1 MDHNDKELI
10 KRTLAGDEAAFGAL
24 VDRYKDAV
32 HALVYRKTGNF
43 HIAEELTQ
51 DAFLQ
56 AYQKLST
63 LRNPAHF
70 AGWLYVIASRCCLM
84 WYRKKRLPTSPLA
97 KVKPAEM
104 ETIAQR
110 DYRDEQQRQ
119 EVHDALD
126 SLPESQ
132 RTVLTLH
139 YLGGLSCKEIGRF
152 IGTSEG
158 AIKDRL
164 YRARLRLREEITNM
178 MQETLRG
185 FQLPP
190 TCTQKLLERISNL
203 EPTSTRPRGQPLI
216 PWGVTGAVTITL
228 IICASFTNGIRFQL
242 PYSFNAKESATIVEV
257 INAPIVD
264 RAPLPPNRR
273 SGQVVFQA
281 AAQKEQDDA
290 QPSLSYQD
298 YQKWH
303 LPERAKARLGKGAI
317 TQGDRAIVFSPDGA
331 HIAVS
336 SNIGIWLYDVKTGRE
351 LALLDTDSIWGHALA
366 FSPDGM
372 KLAATDG
379 PIKLWDV
386 STQRKIATFEEQA
399 GGAVAFSPDGTK
411 LASGSVDKTVKLWDV
426 STGKNINTL
435 TGHTELPRS
444 VAFSPDGTKLAS
456 GSVDKTIKVWDV
468 STGKNINTLTGHK
481 DRVESIAF
489 SPDGT
494 KLASGSVDRTVKL
507 WDASTGENI
516 NTLGGTGST
525 SAAVRMLQIF
535 AGRTSKSM
543 GRRSPVTS
551 VAFSPDG
558 TTLAS
563 GELGGMI
570 KLWDVATGRNIN
582 TLHGP
587 GGLSKSV
594 AFSPDGTKLAS
605 SISGG
610 YGTVEIW
617 EVATGKNINT
627 IAGHLDGVQSIVF
640 SPDGTKLAAG
650 LSLAVGLSGAGV
662 KLWEIETGQ
671 QIAPFSE
678 KMGSVM
684 SVAFSPDG
692 VTLASAPDGLMGIK
706 LWDIETGRNIATLH
720 GSRGRIWSVVFS
732 PDGARLASGSEDK
745 NVKLWKVDTGEN
757 TATLRGH
764 TDGVHSV
771 AFSPDGTKLV
781 SGSEDKTVKLWDVG
795 TGRNIATLEAHTGE
809 VWSVAFSPD
818 GTKFA
823 SGSADKTVRLWAAK
837 TLKNIATLEG
847 HRDWVWSVMFSPNGT
862 KLASGSDNT
871 VEIWDVETGKHLD
884 TFQGDGRALMSVAF
898 SPDGTKLVSGAST
911 GPILVWEISD
921 LID

>member
-1 MDHNDKELI
+1 MDHSDGELI

-24 VDRYKDAV
+24 VDRYKGGV
-32 HALVYRKTGNF
+32 HALVYRKTGDF

-63 LRNPAHF
+63 LRNPVHF

-110 DYRDEQQRQ
+110 DYRAEQQRQ

-139 YLGGLSCKEIGRF
+139 YLGGLSCGEIGRF

-190 TCTQKLLERISNL
+190 TFTQKLLERISNI
-203 EPTSTRPRGQPLI
+203 EPTPAIPRSQPLI
-216 PWGVTGAVTITL
+216 PWGVAGAVTIAL
-228 IICASFTNGIRFQL
+228 IICTSFTNGIRFQL
-242 PYSFNAKESATIVEV
+242 PYSFNAEESATIVEV
-257 INAPIVD
+257 INAPILD
-264 RAPLPPNRR
+264 RVSLPPNRR
-273 SGQVVFQA
+273 GGQVVFQA
-281 AAQKEQDDA
+281 AVQKEQDDT
-290 QPSLSYQD
+290 QLGLSYQD
-298 YQKWH
+298 YQTWN

-317 TQGDRAIVFSPDGA
+317 TQGDRAIAFSPDGI

-336 SNIGIWLYDVKTGRE
+336 SNIGVWLYDAKTSRE

-366 FSPDGM
+366 FSPDGT

-379 PIKLWDV
+379 PKIRLWDV
-386 STQRKIATFEEQA
+386 STQTEIATFKGQA
-399 GGAVAFSPDGTK
+399 GRAIAFSPDGTK
-411 LASGSVDKTVKLWDV
+411 LASGSVDKTIRLWDV
-426 STGKNINTL
+426 STGKTTATL
-435 TGHTELPRS
+435 IGHTELPRS

-456 GSVDKTIKVWDV
+456 GSMDKTIKLWGV
-468 STGKNINTLTGHK
+468 STGENINTLTGHK

-494 KLASGSVDRTVKL
+494 KLASGSADETVTL
-507 WDASTGENI
+507 WEVSTGENI

-525 SAAVRMLQIF
+525 SVAAQMLHIF
-535 AGRTSKSM
+535 AGRASKSM
-543 GRRSPVTS
+543 GHRSPVTS

-558 TTLAS
+558 TKLAS
-563 GELGGMI
+563 GELRGMV
-570 KLWDVATGRNIN
+570 KLWDVSSGENIN
-582 TLHGP
+582 TFHGP
-587 GGLSKSV
+587 GGLSTSV
-594 AFSPDGTKLAS
+594 AFSPDGRKLAS

-610 YGTVEIW
+610 DGTVEIR
-617 EVATGKNINT
+617 EAATGKNINT
-627 IAGHLDGVQSIVF
+627 IAGHLDGIQSVVF

-650 LSLAVGLSGAGV
+650 VSGSGV
-662 KLWEIETGQ
+662 KLWEIETGKQ
-671 QIAPFSE
+671 VATFSE
-678 KMGSVM
+678 KMGTVK

-692 VTLASAPDGLMGIK
+692 MTLASTHPGALGGIK
-706 LWDIETGRNIATLH
+706 VWDIETGRNIATLQ
-720 GSRGRIWSVVFS
+720 GSRGRVWSVVFS

-745 NVKLWKVDTGEN
+745 NVKLWEVDTGEN
-757 TATLRGH
+757 TSTFRGH
-764 TDGVHSV
+764 TNRIHSV

-781 SGSEDKTVKLWDVG
+781 SGSEDKTVKLWEVE
-795 TGRNIATLEAHTGE
+795 TGKNIATFEGHVGN

-818 GTKFA
+818 GTK
-823 SGSADKTVRLWAAK
+823 
-837 TLKNIATLEG
+837 
-847 HRDWVWSVMFSPNGT
+847 
-862 KLASGSDNT
+862 LASGSEDKT
-871 VEIWDVETGKHLD
+871 V
-884 TFQGDGRALMSVAF
+884 
-898 SPDGTKLVSGAST
+898 KL
-911 GPILVWEISD
+911 WRC
-921 LID
+921 

>member
-1 MDHNDKELI
+1 MDHSDGGLI
-10 KRTLAGDEAAFGAL
+10 KRTLAGDEAAFGTL
-24 VDRYKDAV
+24 VDRYKGAV
-32 HALVYRKTGNF
+32 HALVYRKTGDF

-63 LRNPAHF
+63 LRNPVHF

-97 KVKPAEM
+97 KVETVEM

-119 EVHDALD
+119 DVHDALD

-139 YLGGLSCKEIGRF
+139 YLGGLSCEEIGRF

-190 TCTQKLLERISNL
+190 TFTRKLLERISNF
-203 EPTSTRPRGQPLI
+203 EPIPAIPRGQPLI
-216 PWGVTGAVTITL
+216 PWGIAGAVTVVL
-228 IICASFTNGIRFQL
+228 IICASFANGFRFQL
-242 PYSFNAKESATIVEV
+242 PYSFNADESATMVEI

-264 RAPLPPNRR
+264 RVPLPPNRR
-273 SGQVVFQA
+273 GGQVVFQA
-281 AAQKEQDDA
+281 AAQKEEDDV
-290 QPSLSYQD
+290 QLGLSYQD
-298 YQKWH
+298 YQRWH
-303 LPERAKARLGKGAI
+303 LPERAKARIGKGAL
-317 TQGDRAIVFSPDGA
+317 TQGGRAIAFSPDGI

-336 SNIGIWLYDVKTGRE
+336 SNIGIWLYDARTGRE
-351 LALLDTDSIWGHALA
+351 LALLDTQSIWGNPLA
-366 FSPDGM
+366 FSPDGT
-372 KLAATDG
+372 KLAAPDG

-386 STQRKIATFEEQA
+386 STQTKIATFEGQA
-399 GGAVAFSPDGTK
+399 VGAVAFSPDGTK
-411 LASGSVDKTVKLWDV
+411 LASGSMDKTVKLWDV
-426 STGKNINTL
+426 STGRNISTL

-456 GSVDKTIKVWDV
+456 GSVDKTIKLWEV
-468 STGKNINTLTGHK
+468 STGRNINTLTGHTGM
-481 DRVESIAF
+481 VQSIAF

-494 KLASGSVDRTVKL
+494 TLASGSQDATVRL
-507 WDASTGENI
+507 WDVSTGENI
-516 NTLGGTGST
+516 AILGKTDKT
-525 SAAVRMLQIF
+525 SAAVQMLQF
-535 AGRTSKSM
+535 FSGRASESTQH
-543 GRRSPVTS
+543 RSPVTS

-558 TTLAS
+558 TKLAS
-563 GELGGMI
+563 GELQGMV
-570 KLWDVATGRNIN
+570 KLWEVLTGKNIN
-582 TLHGP
+582 TFQGP

-617 EVATGKNINT
+617 EIATGKNINT
-627 IAGHLDGVQSIVF
+627 IAGHLDGVDSIVF

-650 LSLAVGLSGAGV
+650 LSVSQGV
-662 KLWEIETGQ
+662 KLWDIETGKQ
-671 QIAPFSE
+671 VATFSE

-692 VTLASAPDGLMGIK
+692 ATLASTPGALGRIK
-706 LWDIETGRNIATLH
+706 LWEIETGKNIATLL
-720 GSRGRIWSVVFS
+720 GPKGWVYSVVFS

-745 NVKLWKVDTGEN
+745 SVKLWDVETGEN

-764 TDGVHSV
+764 TDKVHSV
-771 AFSPDGTKLV
+771 AFSPDGTKLA
-781 SGSEDKTVKLWDVG
+781 SGSADKTVKLWDVE
-795 TGRNIATLEAHTGE
+795 TSRNIATLEGHTDEVRSVAFSPDGAKLASGSKDKIVKLWAAETGKNIATLGE
-809 VWSVAFSPD
+809 HRDWVWSVAFSPD
-818 GTKFA
+818 GK
-823 SGSADKTVRLWAAK
+823 
-837 TLKNIATLEG
+837 
-847 HRDWVWSVMFSPNGT
+847 

-871 VEIWDVETGKHLD
+871 VELWEVETGKHLD
-884 TFQGDGRALMSVAF
+884 TLQGDGRALMSVAF

-911 GPILVWEISD
+911 GPILVWDMSD
-921 LID
+921 FID

>member
-1 MDHNDKELI
+1 MDHNDGELI
-10 KRTLAGDEAAFGAL
+10 KRTLAGDEAAFGSL
-24 VDRYKDAV
+24 VDRYKGAV
-32 HALVYRKTGNF
+32 HALVYRKTGDF

-63 LRNPAHF
+63 LRNPVHF

-97 KVKPAEM
+97 RVKPAEI
-104 ETIAQR
+104 ETIAER

-119 EVHDALD
+119 EIHDALD

-132 RTVLTLH
+132 RTVLTLY
-139 YLGGLSCKEIGRF
+139 YLGGLSCGEIGRF

-190 TCTQKLLERISNL
+190 TFTRKLLERISNL
-203 EPTSTRPRGQPLI
+203 EPTPAIPRSQPLI
-216 PWGVTGAVTITL
+216 PWGVAGAVTVVL
-228 IICASFTNGIRFQL
+228 IIYASFTNGLQFQL
-242 PYSFNAKESATIVEV
+242 PYSFNANDSATMVEV

-273 SGQVVFQA
+273 DGGQVVFQA
-281 AAQKEQDDA
+281 AVQREQDDV
-290 QPSLSYQD
+290 QPSLSHQD

-303 LPERAKARLGKGAI
+303 LPERAKVRLGKGAI
-317 TQGDRAIVFSPDGA
+317 SQGGRAIVFSPDGV

-336 SNIGIWLYDVKTGRE
+336 SNIGVWLYDAKTGRE
-351 LALLDTDSIWGHALA
+351 LALIDTQSIWGNPIA
-366 FSPDGM
+366 FSPDGAKLAVVDEREM
-372 KLAATDG
+372 KL
-379 PIKLWDV
+379 WNV
-386 STQRKIATFEEQA
+386 STQTSTTAFEGDA
-399 GGAVAFSPDGTK
+399 GLGAVAFSPDGTK

-435 TGHTELPRS
+435 TGHKDRVGS

-456 GSVDKTIKVWDV
+456 GSADKTVKLWDV

-494 KLASGSVDRTVKL
+494 KLASGSADETVKL
-507 WDASTGENI
+507 WDVSTGENI
-516 NTLGGTGST
+516 NTFGETGSA
-525 SAAVRMLQIF
+525 SAAVQMLQIF
-535 AGRTSKSM
+535 SGRGSSSTQRK
-543 GRRSPVTS
+543 SPVTS

-563 GELGGMI
+563 GELGGMV
-570 KLWDVATGRNIN
+570 KLWNVSTGKNIN
-582 TLHGP
+582 TFHGP
-587 GGLSKSV
+587 GGLSTSV

-610 YGTVEIW
+610 YGTVEIR
-617 EVATGKNINT
+617 EVTTGKNINT

-640 SPDGTKLAAG
+640 SPDSTKLAA
-650 LSLAVGLSGAGV
+650 GLSGAGV

-671 QIAPFSE
+671 QVATFSE
-678 KMGSVM
+678 KMGTVK

-692 VTLASAPDGLMGIK
+692 VTLASAPGGLMGIK
-706 LWDIETGRNIATLH
+706 LWDIETGRNIATLQ
-720 GSRGRIWSVVFS
+720 GSRGRVWSVVFS

-745 NVKLWKVDTGEN
+745 TVKLWEVDTGEN
-757 TATLRGH
+757 TATLEG
-764 TDGVHSV
+764 
-771 AFSPDGTKLV
+771 
-781 SGSEDKTVKLWDVG
+781 
-795 TGRNIATLEAHTGE
+795 IQM
-809 VWSVAFSPD
+809 
-818 GTKFA
+818 
-823 SGSADKTVRLWAAK
+823 GSALWCFHLMAR
-837 TLKNIATLEG
+837 NSCRG
-847 HRDWVWSVMFSPNGT
+847 QRT
-862 KLASGSDNT
+862 KPLNYG
-871 VEIWDVETGKHLD
+871 
-884 TFQGDGRALMSVAF
+884 M
-898 SPDGTKLVSGAST
+898 LVQA
-911 GPILVWEISD
+911 EIS
-921 LID
+921 LHLRGIQVRSGL

>member
-1 MDHNDKELI
+1 MDHSDGELI
-10 KRTLAGDEAAFGAL
+10 KRTLAGDEAAFGPL
-24 VDRYKDAV
+24 VDRYKGAV
-32 HALVYRKTGNF
+32 HALVYRKTGDF

-63 LRNPAHF
+63 LRNPVHF

-97 KVKPAEM
+97 KVKTDEM
-104 ETIAQR
+104 GTIAQR
-110 DYRDEQQRQ
+110 AYRDEQQRQ
-119 EVHDALD
+119 DVHDALD

-139 YLGGLSCKEIGRF
+139 YLGGLSCEEIGRF

-190 TCTQKLLERISNL
+190 TFTRKLLERISNL
-203 EPTSTRPRGQPLI
+203 EPTPAIPRGQPLI
-216 PWGVTGAVTITL
+216 PWGIAGAVTIVL
-228 IICASFTNGIRFQL
+228 IVCASFTNGLRFQL
-242 PYSFNAKESATIVEV
+242 PYSFNADKSATMVE
-257 INAPIVD
+257 IISAPIVD

-281 AAQKEQDDA
+281 AARKEQDDA
-290 QPSLSYQD
+290 QFGLSYQD
-298 YQKWH
+298 YQRWH
-303 LPERAKARLGKGAI
+303 LPERAKARIGKGAI
-317 TQGDRAIVFSPDGA
+317 SQGDRAIAFSPDGI

-336 SNIGIWLYDVKTGRE
+336 SNIGIWLYDAKTGRE
-351 LALLDTDSIWGHALA
+351 LALLDTQSIWGNPLA
-366 FSPDGM
+366 FSPDGT
-372 KLAATDG
+372 KLAAPDG

-386 STQRKIATFEEQA
+386 STQTQIATFEGQA
-399 GGAVAFSPDGTK
+399 VGAVAFSPDGTK
-411 LASGSVDKTVKLWDV
+411 LASGAVDKTVKLWDI
-426 STGKNINTL
+426 STGRNISTF
-435 TGHTELPRS
+435 TGHTESPGS

-456 GSVDKTIKVWDV
+456 GSADKTVKLWDI
-468 STGKNINTLTGHK
+468 STGKNINTLMGHT

-507 WDASTGENI
+507 WEVTTGENI
-516 NTLGGTGST
+516 YTLGEIGGT
-525 SAAVRMLQIF
+525 SAAVQMLQIF
-535 AGRTSKSM
+535 SGRGSSSTQH
-543 GRRSPVTS
+543 RSPVTS

-563 GELGGMI
+563 GELGGMV
-570 KLWDVATGRNIN
+570 KLWEVATGENIN
-582 TLHGP
+582 TFHGP
-587 GGLSKSV
+587 GGLSTSV

-610 YGTVEIW
+610 DGTVEIR
-617 EVATGKNINT
+617 EAATGKNINT
-627 IAGHLDGVQSIVF
+627 IAGHPAGVQSIVF

-650 LSLAVGLSGAGV
+650 LSGSGV
-662 KLWEIETGQ
+662 KLWKIETGQ
-671 QIAPFSE
+671 QVATFSE
-678 KMGSVM
+678 KMKKVI

-692 VTLASAPDGLMGIK
+692 MTLASTHPGVLGGMIK
-706 LWDIETGRNIATLH
+706 LWDIETGRNIATLQ
-720 GSRGRIWSVVFS
+720 GSRRRVWSVVFS
-732 PDGARLASGSEDK
+732 PDGTKLASAAEDK
-745 NVKLWKVDTGEN
+745 TVKLWDVETGEN

-764 TDGVHSV
+764 TDGVPSV
-771 AFSPDGTKLV
+771 AFSPDGTKLA
-781 SGSEDKTVKLWDVG
+781 SGSEDKTVKLWDVE
-795 TGRNIATLEAHTGE
+795 TGRNIATLEGHTDK
-809 VWSVAFSPD
+809 VWSVAFSSD
-818 GTKFA
+818 GTSLA
-823 SGSADKTVRLWAAK
+823 SGSADKTVKLWDVK

-847 HRDWVWSVMFSPNGT
+847 HRDWVWSVMFSPDGT

-871 VEIWDVETGKHLD
+871 VELWEGETGKHLD

-911 GPILVWEISD
+911 GPILVWDISD
-921 LID
+921 FTD

>member
-1 MDHNDKELI
+1 MDHNDGELI
-10 KRTLAGDEAAFGAL
+10 KRTLAGDEAAFGSL
-24 VDRYKDAV
+24 VDRYKGAV
-32 HALVYRKTGNF
+32 HALVYRKTGDF

-63 LRNPAHF
+63 LRNPVSF
-70 AGWLYVIASRCCLM
+70 GGWLYVIASRCCLM

-139 YLGGLSCKEIGRF
+139 YLGGLSCEEIGRF

-164 YRARLRLREEITNM
+164 YRARLRLREEITDM
-178 MQETLRG
+178 MHETLKG

-190 TCTQKLLERISNL
+190 AFTRKLLERISNL
-203 EPTSTRPRGQPLI
+203 EPTPAIPRGQPLI
-216 PWGVTGAVTITL
+216 PWGIAGTVTIVL
-228 IICASFTNGIRFQL
+228 IVCASFTNGLRFQL
-242 PYSFNAKESATIVEV
+242 PYSFNANDSATIVEI

-273 SGQVVFQA
+273 AGQVVFQA
-281 AAQKEQDDA
+281 AVQKEQDDVRLG
-290 QPSLSYQD
+290 LSHQD
-298 YQKWH
+298 YQRWH
-303 LPERAKARLGKGAI
+303 LPERAKVRLGKGAI
-317 TQGDRAIVFSPDGA
+317 SQGGRAIVFSPDGV

-336 SNIGIWLYDVKTGRE
+336 SNIGVWLYDAKTGRE
-351 LALLDTDSIWGHALA
+351 LALIDTQSIWGNPIA
-366 FSPDGM
+366 FSPDGAKLAVVDGREM
-372 KLAATDG
+372 KL
-379 PIKLWDV
+379 WNV
-386 STQRKIATFEEQA
+386 STQTSTTAFEGDA
-399 GGAVAFSPDGTK
+399 GLGAVAFSPDGTK
-411 LASGSVDKTVKLWDV
+411 LASGSVDKAVKLWDV

-435 TGHTELPRS
+435 TGHTEFTRS
-444 VAFSPDGTKLAS
+444 VAFSPDGKKLAS
-456 GSVDKTIKVWDV
+456 GSIDKTVKLWDI

-494 KLASGSVDRTVKL
+494 KLASGAADETVKL
-507 WDASTGENI
+507 WDVSTGENI
-516 NTLGGTGST
+516 NTFGGTGST
-525 SAAVRMLQIF
+525 SAAVQMLQIF
-535 AGRTSKSM
+535 SGRAPSSTQRK
-543 GRRSPVTS
+543 SPVTS

-563 GELGGMI
+563 GELGGMV
-570 KLWDVATGRNIN
+570 KLWNVSTGKNIN
-582 TLHGP
+582 TFHGP
-587 GGLSKSV
+587 GGLSTTSV
-594 AFSPDGTKLAS
+594 AFSPDGTQLAS
-605 SISGG
+605 AISGG
-610 YGTVEIW
+610 YGTVEIRK
-617 EVATGKNINT
+617 VTTGKNINT

-650 LSLAVGLSGAGV
+650 LSGAGV

-671 QIAPFSE
+671 QVAIFSE
-678 KMGSVM
+678 KMGTVT

-692 VTLASAPDGLMGIK
+692 VTLASAPGLLGIK
-706 LWDIETGRNIATLH
+706 LWDIETGRNIATL
-720 GSRGRIWSVVFS
+720 RGHTDGIHSVAFS

-745 NVKLWKVDTGEN
+745 NVKLWDVETGEN

-764 TDGVHSV
+764 TDGIHSV

-781 SGSEDKTVKLWDVG
+781 SGSEDKTVKLWDAG
-795 TGRNIATLEAHTGE
+795 TGRNIVTLEGHTGE

-818 GTKFA
+818 GTKLV
-823 SGSADKTVRLWAAK
+823 SGSADKTVKLWDVE
-837 TLKNIATLEG
+837 TGKNVDTLEG
-847 HRDWVWSVMFSPNGT
+847 HRDWVWSVMFSPDGT

-911 GPILVWEISD
+911 GPILVWEMPD
-921 LID
+921 FID

>member
-1 MDHNDKELI
+1 MDHSDGELI

-24 VDRYKDAV
+24 VDRYKGGV
-32 HALVYRKTGNF
+32 HALVYRKTGDF

-63 LRNPAHF
+63 LRNPVHF

-97 KVKPAEM
+97 KMEADEM

-178 MQETLRG
+178 MQKTLRG
-185 FQLPP
+185 FQLPS
-190 TCTQKLLERISNL
+190 TFTRKLLERISNF
-203 EPTSTRPRGQPLI
+203 EPTPTIPRGQPLI
-216 PWGVTGAVTITL
+216 PWGIAGAVTIVL
-228 IICASFTNGIRFQL
+228 IVCTSFTNSLRSQL
-242 PYSFNAKESATIVEV
+242 PYSFNAEESATMVEI
-257 INAPIVD
+257 INAPILD
-264 RAPLPPNRR
+264 RAPHPPNQPG
-273 SGQVVFQA
+273 GQVVFQA
-281 AAQKEQDDA
+281 AAKKERDDA
-290 QPSLSYQD
+290 QRGLTYQD
-298 YQKWH
+298 YQRWH
-303 LPERAKARLGKGAI
+303 LPERAKARIGKGAL
-317 TQGDRAIVFSPDGA
+317 TQGDRAIAFSPDGI

-336 SNIGIWLYDVKTGRE
+336 SNIGIWLYDAKTGRE
-351 LALLDTDSIWGHALA
+351 LALLDTQSIWGNPLA
-366 FSPDGM
+366 FSPDGT

-386 STQRKIATFEEQA
+386 STQTKIATFEGQA
-399 GGAVAFSPDGTK
+399 GGTVAFSPDGTK
-411 LASGSVDKTVKLWDV
+411 LASGSVDKTVKLWEV
-426 STGKNINTL
+426 STGKNISTL

-456 GSVDKTIKVWDV
+456 GSVDKTVKLWEV
-468 STGKNINTLTGHK
+468 STGKNINTLMGHM
-481 DRVESIAF
+481 DRVESIMF

-494 KLASGSVDRTVKL
+494 KLASGSADRTVKL
-507 WDASTGENI
+507 WEVATGENI
-516 NTLGGTGST
+516 NTLGGTDSP
-525 SAAVRMLQIF
+525 SAAEQMLHMF
-535 AGRTSKSM
+535 ARRTSKSAQH
-543 GRRSPVTS
+543 RSPVTS

-558 TTLAS
+558 TKLAS
-563 GELGGMI
+563 GDMDGMV
-570 KLWDVATGRNIN
+570 KVWDVSTGRNIRIVR
-582 TLHGP
+582 GP
-587 GGLSKSV
+587 GGLYKSV

-610 YGTVEIW
+610 DGTVEIR
-617 EVATGKNINT
+617 EAATGKNINT
-627 IAGHLDGVQSIVF
+627 IAGHLAGVQSIVF

-650 LSLAVGLSGAGV
+650 LSGSGV

-671 QIAPFSE
+671 QVATFSE
-678 KMGSVM
+678 KVI

-692 VTLASAPDGLMGIK
+692 MTLASTHPGALGGIK
-706 LWDIETGRNIATLH
+706 LWDIETGRNIATLQ
-720 GSRGRIWSVVFS
+720 GSRERVWSVVFS

-745 NVKLWKVDTGEN
+745 NVKLWEVDTGEN

-764 TDGVHSV
+764 TAGVHSV
-771 AFSPDGTKLV
+771 VFSPDGTKLA
-781 SGSEDKTVKLWDVG
+781 SAAEDKTVKLWDVEMR
-795 TGRNIATLEAHTGE
+795 TSIATLEGHTGE

-818 GTKFA
+818 GTELA
-823 SGSADKTVRLWAAK
+823 SGSADKTVRLWDVE
-837 TLKNIATLEG
+837 TVKNIVTLEG
-847 HRDWVWSVMFSPNGT
+847 HRDWVWSVAFSPDGT

-871 VEIWDVETGKHLD
+871 VELWEVETGKHIH

-898 SPDGTKLVSGAST
+898 SPNGTRLVSGST
-911 GPILVWEISD
+911 TGTILVWDISD
-921 LID
+921 FTDQ